1 MNESNTFFL
10 KTKDFSVSG
19 ENFELHYNKAKDM
32 LLTTPF
38 PAVKDLAAYYDSS
51 QYDSHTTQKR
61 TVFDWVY
68 YIVRRHTLKR
78 KLRLIS
84 HFKIQKKTLL
94 DYGAG
99 VGSFVRMARKSGW
112 DSVGVETSKQAR
124 SAANQ
129 VLPESV
135 FNTEWLKNLPS
146 KSQSII
152 TLWHVLEHLPNL
164 NSSIQEFK
172 RLLADDGRLIV
183 AVPNYKSYDAKYYKA
198 FWAAYDV
205 PRHLWHFSPK
215 SIARLFSQFDFE
227 LESTHPMLFDAYYV
241 SLLSSKNKYGRMK
254 IINSLWTGFKSNLLA
269 KQSGDYSSL
278 IYVLKRAEN

>member
-1 MNESNTFFL
+1 MLSRCM
-10 KTKDFSVSG
+10 VS
-19 ENFELHYNKAKDM
+19 
-32 LLTTPF
+32 
-38 PAVKDLAAYYDSS
+38 
-51 QYDSHTTQKR
+51 
-61 TVFDWVY
+61 
-68 YIVRRHTLKR
+68 LKR

-84 HFKIQKKTLL
+84 QFKTQKKTLL

-99 VGSFVRMARKSGW
+99 VGSFVRAARQSGW
-112 DSVGVETSKQAR
+112 DSVGVEASKQAR
-124 SAANQ
+124 TAANQ
-129 VLPESV
+129 ALPESV
-135 FNTEWLKNLPS
+135 FKSEWLKNLAS

-164 NSSIQEFK
+164 DLSIQEFK

>member
-19 ENFELHYNKAKDM
+19 EDFELHYNKAKDM
-32 LLTTPF
+32 LLTTPS
-38 PAVKDLAAYYDSS
+38 PATKDLAAYYDSN

-61 TVFDWVY
+61 TVFDWAY
-68 YIVRRHTLKR
+68 YIVRGHTLKR
-78 KLRLIS
+78 KVRLIS
-84 HFKIQKKTLL
+84 RFKTQKKTLL

-99 VGSFVRMARKSGW
+99 VGSFVRVARKSGW
-112 DSVGVETSKQAR
+112 DSVGIEASKQAR
-124 SAANQ
+124 VAANQ
-129 VLPESV
+129 SLPDSV
-135 FNTEWLKNLPS
+135 FNTKWLKKLPC

-164 NSSIQEFK
+164 NLSIQEFK

-183 AVPNYKSYDAKYYKA
+183 AVPNYKSYDAKYYKE

-278 IYVLKRAEN
+278 IYVLKRVEN

>member
-1 MNESNTFFL
+1 MNESNTFFI

-19 ENFELHYNKAKDM
+19 EDFELHYNKAKDM
-32 LLTTPF
+32 LLTTPS
-38 PAVKDLAAYYDSS
+38 PAKKDLADYYDSS

-61 TVFDWVY
+61 SVFDWAY
-68 YIVRRHTLKR
+68 YIVRGYTLKR
-78 KLRLIS
+78 KVRLIS
-84 HFKIQKKTLL
+84 QFKVQKKTLL

-99 VGSFVRMARKSGW
+99 VGSFVRVARKSGW
-112 DSVGVETSKQAR
+112 DSVGVEASKQAR

-129 VLPESV
+129 ALPESV
-135 FNTEWLKNLPS
+135 FKTEWVKKLPS

-241 SLLSSKNKYGRMK
+241 SLLSSKNKHGRMK

>member
-10 KTKDFSVSG
+10 KTKD
-19 ENFELHYNKAKDM
+19 
-32 LLTTPF
+32 
-38 PAVKDLAAYYDSS
+38 LAAYYDSN

-84 HFKIQKKTLL
+84 QFKIQKKTLL

-112 DSVGVETSKQAR
+112 DSVGVEASKQAR

-146 KSQSII
+146 KGQSII

>member
-1 MNESNTFFL
+1 MNENNTFFL

-94 DYGAG
+94 DYGAC
-99 VGSFVRMARKSGW
+99 
-112 DSVGVETSKQAR
+112 
-124 SAANQ
+124 
-129 VLPESV
+129 
-135 FNTEWLKNLPS
+135 
-146 KSQSII
+146 SII
-152 TLWHVLEHLPNL
+152 
-164 NSSIQEFK
+164 
-172 RLLADDGRLIV
+172 
-183 AVPNYKSYDAKYYKA
+183 
-198 FWAAYDV
+198 
-205 PRHLWHFSPK
+205 
-215 SIARLFSQFDFE
+215 
-227 LESTHPMLFDAYYV
+227 
-241 SLLSSKNKYGRMK
+241 
-254 IINSLWTGFKSNLLA
+254 
-269 KQSGDYSSL
+269 
-278 IYVLKRAEN
+278 

>member
-19 ENFELHYNKAKDM
+19 EDFELHYNKAKDM

-38 PAVKDLAAYYDSS
+38 PATKDLAAYYDSG

-61 TVFDWVY
+61 TVFDWAY
-68 YIVRRHTLKR
+68 YIVRCHTLKR

-84 HFKIQKKTLL
+84 QFKTQKKTLL
-94 DYGAG
+94 LILYKKR
-99 VGSFVRMARKSGW
+99 VRKAR
-112 DSVGVETSKQAR
+112 T
-124 SAANQ
+124 AANQ
-129 VLPESV
+129 ALPESV
-135 FNTEWLKNLPS
+135 FKSERLKNLAS

-164 NSSIQEFK
+164 DLSIQEFK

>member
-19 ENFELHYNKAKDM
+19 EDFELHYNKAKDM

-38 PAVKDLAAYYDSS
+38 PATKDLAAYYDSG

-61 TVFDWVY
+61 TVFDWAY
-68 YIVRRHTLKR
+68 YIVRGHTLKR

-84 HFKIQKKTLL
+84 QFKTQKKTLL

-99 VGSFVRMARKSGW
+99 VGSFVRAARQSGW
-112 DSVGVETSKQAR
+112 DSVGVEASKQAR
-124 SAANQ
+124 TAANQ
-129 VLPESV
+129 ALPESV
-135 FNTEWLKNLPS
+135 FKSEWLKNLAS

-152 TLWHVLEHLPNL
+152 TLWHVLEHLPDL
-164 NSSIQEFK
+164 DLSIQEFK

-205 PRHLWHFSPK
+205 PRHLSHFQK
-215 SIARLFSQFDFE
+215 SSLKILAEKHGFEVKKIKPMAFDSFY
-227 LESTHPMLFDAYYV
+227 T
-241 SLLSSKNKYGRMK
+241 SLLSEKIKSGKYNYIKGF
-254 IINSLWTGFKSNLLA
+254 STG
-269 KQSGDYSSL
+269 
-278 IYVLKRAEN
+278 

>member
-19 ENFELHYNKAKDM
+19 EDFELHYNKAKDM
-32 LLTTPF
+32 LLTTPS
-38 PAVKDLAAYYDSS
+38 PATKDLAAYYDSN

-84 HFKIQKKTLL
+84 QFKTQKKTLL

-99 VGSFVRMARKSGW
+99 VGSFVRAARQSGW
-112 DSVGVETSKQAR
+112 DSVGVEASKQAR
-124 SAANQ
+124 TAANQ
-129 VLPESV
+129 ALPESV
-135 FNTEWLKNLPS
+135 FKSEWLKNLAS

-164 NSSIQEFK
+164 DLSIQEFK

>member
-19 ENFELHYNKAKDM
+19 EDFELHYNKAKDM
-32 LLTTPF
+32 LLTTPS
-38 PAVKDLAAYYDSS
+38 PATKDLAAYYDSN

-84 HFKIQKKTLL
+84 QFKTQKKTLL

-99 VGSFVRMARKSGW
+99 VGSFVRAARQSGW
-112 DSVGVETSKQAR
+112 DSVGVEASKQAR
-124 SAANQ
+124 TAANQ
-129 VLPESV
+129 ALPESV